1 MDSTEF
7 NYLNLEFIFMGDKP
21 DAAEVVRTALADR
34 RLLGFVGG
42 AVERENSTEVLAE
55 VATVSEA
62 RDAVLYR
69 IDAKGK
75 LREGSRVTKLVHE
88 LKNSTGAD
96 YVLVDGDEI
105 DGPTPDDDILGDL
118 GATNELLHGATL
130 KASELVLAAGFD
142 DNQITVWNTDSGLM
156 AMPTQPV
163 FSPGIARSN
172 RPFLSLARTGNV
184 ITATVEA
191 KRPRRELYG
200 PSLMMVLDLER
211 QVILEPETDSP
222 AEQRLRELDA
232 LLLGIDEQAVQLLD
246 ELVSDPLARDEAM
259 GLLQRPV
266 DLAGMKRFVAL
277 LGFDPRSVD
286 YLTGRPIPEDRRVIS
301 TGGPFRSLRAALSE
315 QEREATGLKRLLFR
329 AGWNPQAL
337 IGSGALVLASGLGIH
352 AVLAKSQKFAWLPK
366 PARQLLML
374 AWYADGAFYLGKGIV
389 DAAKAKRDF

>member
-21 DAAEVVRTALADR
+21 DATEVVRTALADR

-88 LKNSTGAD
+88 LKNSTEAD

-315 QEREATGLKRLLFR
+315 QEREATGLKRVLFR

-337 IGSGALVLASGLGIH
+337 IGSGAFVLASGLGVH
-352 AVLAKSQKFAWLPK
+352 AVLAKSEKFAWLPK

-374 AWYADGAFYLGKGIV
+374 AWYADGAFYLGKGIA

>member
-118 GATNELLHGATL
+118 GTTNELLHGATL

-232 LLLGIDEQAVQLLD
+232 LLLGIDEQTVQLLD
-246 ELVSDPLARDEAM
+246 ELVSDPLARDEAL
-259 GLLQRPV
+259 GLLRGRV

-315 QEREATGLKRLLFR
+315 QEREATGLKRVLFR

-366 PARQLLML
+366 PARQMLML
-374 AWYADGAFYLGKGIV
+374 AWYADGVFYLGKGIV

>member
-118 GATNELLHGATL
+118 GTTNELLHGATL

-232 LLLGIDEQAVQLLD
+232 LLLGIDEQTVQLLD
-246 ELVSDPLARDEAM
+246 ELVSDPLARDEAL
-259 GLLQRPV
+259 GLLRGRV

-315 QEREATGLKRLLFR
+315 QEREATGLKRVLFR

-366 PARQLLML
+366 PARQMLML

>member
-1 MDSTEF
+1 MDSSEF

-34 RLLGFVGG
+34 RLLGFIGG
-42 AVERENSTEVLAE
+42 AVERERSTEVLAE

-88 LKNSTGAD
+88 LKNSTGAN

-142 DNQITVWNTDSGLM
+142 DNQITVWDTESGLM
-156 AMPTQPV
+156 AMPAQPV
-163 FSPGIARSN
+163 FSPGISRSN
-172 RPFLSLARTGNV
+172 RPFLSLTRTGNV
-184 ITATVEA
+184 IMATVEA
-191 KRPRRELYG
+191 KRPRGDLFG
-200 PSLMMVLDLER
+200 PALTMVLDLER
-211 QVILEPETDSP
+211 QAILEPEADSP
-222 AEQRLRELDA
+222 AASRLKELDG
-232 LLLGIDEQAVQLLD
+232 LLLGIGEETVELLD
-246 ELVSDPLARDEAM
+246 ALISDPKAREEALALM
-259 GLLQRPV
+259 HGPV
-266 DLAGMKRFVAL
+266 DLASMKRFVAL
-277 LGFDPRSVD
+277 LGFDARSVD

-301 TGGPFRSLRAALSE
+301 TGGPFRSLRAALNE
-315 QEREATGLKRLLFR
+315 QEREATGLKRVLFR

-337 IGSGALVLASGLGIH
+337 IGSGALVLASGIGVH
-352 AVLAKSQKFAWLPK
+352 ALLAKSQKFAWLPK
-366 PARQLLML
+366 PARQLLMF
-374 AWYADGAFYLGKGIV
+374 AWYADGAFYLGKGII
-389 DAAKAKRDF
+389 DAARAKRDF

>member
-1 MDSTEF
+1 VDSTEF

-88 LKNSTGAD
+88 LKNSTEAD

-130 KASELVLAAGFD
+130 KASELVLAASFD

-315 QEREATGLKRLLFR
+315 QEREATGLKRVLFR

-337 IGSGALVLASGLGIH
+337 IGSGALVLASGLGVH

>member
-1 MDSTEF
+1 VDSTEF

-88 LKNSTGAD
+88 LKNSTEAD

-142 DNQITVWNTDSGLM
+142 DNQISVWNTDSGLM

-232 LLLGIDEQAVQLLD
+232 LLLGIDEQTVQLLD
-246 ELVSDPLARDEAM
+246 ELVSDPLARDEAL

-315 QEREATGLKRLLFR
+315 QEREATGLKRVLFR

-337 IGSGALVLASGLGIH
+337 IGSGALVLASGLGVH
-352 AVLAKSQKFAWLPK
+352 AVLAKSEKFAWLPK